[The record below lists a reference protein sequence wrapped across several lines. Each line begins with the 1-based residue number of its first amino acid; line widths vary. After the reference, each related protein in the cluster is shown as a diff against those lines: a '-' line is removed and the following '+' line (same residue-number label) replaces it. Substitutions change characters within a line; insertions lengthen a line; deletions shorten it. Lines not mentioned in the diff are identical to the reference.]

1 MILEIKNRIEKELKD
16 YIDDIDK
23 IYHLKKISPLL
34 FYSIKEF
41 LLREGKRIRP
51 ILFLL
56 SYLGFSRDPKDGLYR
71 SAVSL
76 ELLHDFLLV
85 HDDIIDKSPLR
96 RNKPSLHIV
105 LDNWLGKNKFKFN
118 GMDLAITVGD
128 IMYAMS
134 IHSFLSIQE
143 EKGRK
148 ERALKRFI
156 EAAVYTGSGEFLELI
171 LGTKKM
177 KDVTLS
183 DIYKIY
189 DFKTAIY
196 TFATP
201 LSAGGILAGVED
213 EQIDILFKYGI
224 YLGRAFQI
232 KDDII
237 GLFGQEKDI
246 GKPNV
251 TDIQEAK
258 KTLIIWYAYNEGDKK
273 VKDYIETTF
282 CKDKVTTKDLVNI
295 RRIVRETGSLD
306 YCKSEISKCI
316 SKAEKLMNRLKIQD
330 KYKTNLS
337 DYCMSIV
344 SV

>member
-1 MILEIKNRIEKELKD
+1 MILEIKNKIEKELED
-16 YIDDIDK
+16 YISDIDK
-23 IYHLKKISPLL
+23 IYNLKKISPLL

-56 SYLGFSRDPKDGLYR
+56 SYLGFSQNPKEGLYR

-134 IHSFLSIQE
+134 IHSFLYIQE
-143 EKGRK
+143 EKERK
-148 ERALKRFI
+148 ERALKKFI
-156 EAAVYTGSGEFLELI
+156 EAAVYTGSGEFLELV
-171 LGTKKM
+171 LGTKSM
-177 KDVTLS
+177 KDVALS

-201 LSAGGILAGVED
+201 LSTGGILAGADD

-232 KDDII
+232 RDDMI
-237 GLFGQEKDI
+237 GLFGKEKDI

-258 KTLIIWYAYNEGDKK
+258 KTLIIWYAYNDGDKK
-273 VKDYIETTF
+273 VKDYIESLF
-282 CKDKVTTKDLVNI
+282 CKNKVTIKDLINI
-295 RRIVRETGSLD
+295 RKIVRETGSLD
-306 YCKSEISKCI
+306 YCKSEIKNCI
-316 SKAEKLMNRLKIQD
+316 SKAEKLINKLRMDD
-330 KYKTNLS
+330 KYKINLS
-337 DYCMSIV
+337 DYCMRIV